1 MFAVLTHDNNASTSY
16 CVCISCR

>member
-1 MFAVLTHDNNASTSY
+1 MFAVLTDDNNASTSY